1 MTSNTP
7 TRSRRDRRSDGSQS
21 FKCDNCEVVFV
32 TKAELVLHNNKPKCK
47 HHSCEKCKKNYANER
62 TLKSHNCEGLN
73 SGDAGSGSATNVDQ
87 DIKVIKLDR
96 NKLNHQ
102 VSCQSLIQKCITTG
116 STDLRFQKMFNNFS
130 L

>member
-1 MTSNTP
+1 MGVFSATTTTTP

-47 HHSCEKCKKNYANER
+47 HHSCDKCKKNYANER
-62 TLKSHNCEGLN
+62 TLKSHHCEGPN
-73 SGDAGSGSATNVDQ
+73 SGDATSGSATNVDQ

-96 NKLNHQ
+96 SKLNHQ
-102 VSCQSLIQKCITTG
+102 VSYQ
-116 STDLRFQKMFNNFS
+116 
-130 L
+130 